1 MSKKKAFLQE
11 VRRLMEHIPDDLTL
25 EQLEWA
31 FEETSLTLGS
41 LIAARSAAAQRKKPV
56 PGQKHTEKG
65 PPR

>member
-1 MSKKKAFLQE
+1 
-11 VRRLMEHIPDDLTL
+11 MEHIPDDLTL